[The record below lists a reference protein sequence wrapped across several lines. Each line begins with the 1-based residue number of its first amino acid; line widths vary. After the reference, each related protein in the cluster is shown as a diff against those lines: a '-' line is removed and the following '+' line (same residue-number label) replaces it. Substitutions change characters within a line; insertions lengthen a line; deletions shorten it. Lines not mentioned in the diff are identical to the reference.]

1 MLLQQIVRKFH
12 NFKDISLDYKNNKDY
27 IKLHQA
33 GTLCVMTPEVLK
45 GAKIKVIKASKV
57 DIFLLVFYY
66 IIQLLED
73 ILMIQKMLKTKIIIK
88 WNYSNEI

>member
-1 MLLQQIVRKFH
+1 
-12 NFKDISLDYKNNKDY
+12 
-27 IKLHQA
+27 
-33 GTLCVMTPEVLK
+33 MTPEVLK

-73 ILMIQKMLKTKIIIK
+73 ILMI
-88 WNYSNEI
+88 